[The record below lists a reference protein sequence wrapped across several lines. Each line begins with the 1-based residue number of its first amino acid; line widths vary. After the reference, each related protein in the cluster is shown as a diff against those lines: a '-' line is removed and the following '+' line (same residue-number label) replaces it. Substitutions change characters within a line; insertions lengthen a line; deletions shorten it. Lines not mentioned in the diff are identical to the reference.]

1 MSEDDPE
8 YNVPM
13 GSTTDISVLK
23 SKDWFDWK
31 DENVK
36 LTPNQA
42 LTFQTS
48 SSYRYKEKGVF
59 ASVNIE
65 GLAFLT
71 GIGSAP
77 NALVQVA
84 IVSYTSA
91 TPSKGNPVLEYL
103 KRSGKPASAD
113 WNPIHCNPY
122 FANLAS
128 LPGTITHGM
137 WSSAATRSVVERIAA
152 EGHGSRVKSYNV
164 AFTGMLLPNTTLK
177 IELKQI
183 SQTLKGL
190 KLISVT
196 TYALPDKSSSSAEGT
211 KVLVGTAV
219 GLLFA
224 LGVKIK
230 KIKIPQSTRF
240 TVSGSSRTQELRL
253 QDQLIIIRDDG

>member
-103 KRSGKPASAD
+103 KRSGKPPYSQASAD

-211 KVLVGTAV
+211 KVLDH
-219 GLLFA
+219 
-224 LGVKIK
+224 
-230 KIKIPQSTRF
+230 
-240 TVSGSSRTQELRL
+240 QELKN
-253 QDQLIIIRDDG
+253 

>member
-65 GLAFLT
+65 GSAFLT

-103 KRSGKPASAD
+103 KRSGKPVGQHILFPTGGCILKD
-113 WNPIHCNPY
+113 ENNITEINPPRTT
-122 FANLAS
+122 S
-128 LPGTITHGM
+128 RTHRPARIG
-137 WSSAATRSVVERIAA
+137 TRSIV
-152 EGHGSRVKSYNV
+152 
-164 AFTGMLLPNTTLK
+164 TPTLPT
-177 IELKQI
+177 
-183 SQTLKGL
+183 
-190 KLISVT
+190 
-196 TYALPDKSSSSAEGT
+196 
-211 KVLVGTAV
+211 
-219 GLLFA
+219 
-224 LGVKIK
+224 
-230 KIKIPQSTRF
+230 
-240 TVSGSSRTQELRL
+240 
-253 QDQLIIIRDDG
+253 